1 MEAPMFPSECPPSR
15 RNFLF
20 AGAAFAA
27 TVSTLTLPVSYAAAD
42 DSGLTIVGPK
52 PGFSPQIGT
61 LVSEMAFMRDQVVHS
76 VKGMSQQDLDFL
88 LDAKA
93 NTIGALLLH
102 LAAVEKFFQLNS
114 LQGLS
119 EDKIPES
126 FKEKWGMPMELG
138 DPARKAIKGNNLDYY
153 LNILNETR
161 AGTLAEFRRRDDA
174 WLMAVDKTWGW
185 GPTNNYCKWFHVT
198 EHEAN
203 HNGQVKLL
211 KSRLPGAKSAAE

>member
-1 MEAPMFPSECPPSR
+1 
-15 RNFLF
+15 
-20 AGAAFAA
+20 
-27 TVSTLTLPVSYAAAD
+27 
-42 DSGLTIVGPK
+42 
-52 PGFSPQIGT
+52 
-61 LVSEMAFMRDQVVHS
+61 MAFMRDQVVHS

-161 AGTLAEFRRRDDA
+161 AGTLAEFRKRDDA

-203 HNGQVKLL
+203 HNGQIKLL